1 MYYRSAIELSEKL
14 KAMGQEEIVKKAKTA
29 AGKVE
34 KTGALFIFPYSIDED
49 SIHVAYHSYK
59 SYLSYFYDFLKSMDL
74 EESEFSKEKI
84 SSDLYE
90 ELKKEARNKGYLHYH
105 PRFAKKLSSSKL
117 EEIVEVLEVPREKPY
132 MPKHVEYPMSLRRE
146 MERIEKNKSYKTPLF
161 YYIVSEEGSR
171 RREAIREA
179 LIASL
184 KKSGI
189 ISCSSYYCLSLEKDC
204 SGYDSN
210 WSLTDELLR
219 RENGSLVTFSLLLSY
234 PVISSDTEVKAFAQS
249 MANNQGRSTIIL
261 ESDIYSEG
269 LIRAMKEKCQD
280 FSFVLLEDPGYTKE
294 DLRFIARK
302 SYDEDLYIDYEYIY
316 RQIDNYTNKYFDEV
330 FVYDFQHDIYGYK
343 DRKEEEDNRKFR
355 ASLLNSFYRNEDY
368 SPMNAMKEEALS
380 KEAKALI
387 SGILS
392 HHEKLEESKLKGL
405 ITKPL
410 YRESYNDWRENPY
423 DITTEIPSLNMV
435 FHGDRGTGKKRT
447 AELYCKTLHH
457 YGLIVKDSF
466 KAITKGE
473 IISRRQQD
481 TIEHIRKVFEENKG
495 GVLYI
500 DWGERSISEEKS
512 REEDSILSSIIRLI
526 DETKRKQVVILSMQ
540 EKSMNEYFSNNP
552 DMFSLF
558 PYSLHFPALSPND
571 LWKYFS
577 FVVSNDGYKL
587 GKGLKDKV
595 MAILEDMRKEDN
607 FAGRISVQRLFEK
620 GKMNMARR
628 LSSSDFSTL
637 PESAFTTL
645 KSRDFD
651 NFTALK

>member
-1 MYYRSAIELSEKL
+1 MYYRSAIELSGKL
-14 KAMGQEEIVKKAKTA
+14 KALGQEEIVKKAKTA

-34 KTGALFIFPYSIDED
+34 KTGALFIFPYSIDEE

-90 ELKKEARNKGYLHYH
+90 ELKKEARNKGYLHYY
-105 PRFAKKLSSSKL
+105 PRFAKKLSPSKL

-234 PVISSDTEVKAFAQS
+234 PMISSDMEVKSFAQS

-316 RQIDNYTNKYFDEV
+316 RQIDNYTNKYFDEA

-392 HHEKLEESKLKGL
+392 HHERLEERKLKGL

-473 IISRRQQD
+473 IISYNPND
-481 TIEHIRKVFEENKG
+481 TIERIKRVFEENKG
-495 GVLYI
+495 GVIYI

-512 REEDSILSSIIRLI
+512 REEDSILSSIIRVI
-526 DETKRKQVVILSMQ
+526 DENKRKLVVILSMH
-540 EKSMNEYFSNNP
+540 ERSMNEYFSNNP

-558 PYSLHFPALSPND
+558 PYSLYFPTLTIDN

-577 FVVSNDGYKL
+577 FVTSNDGYKL
-587 GKGLKDKV
+587 GKGLKGKV

-651 NFTALK
+651 NYTALK

>member
-14 KAMGQEEIVKKAKTA
+14 KALGQEEIVKKAKTA
-29 AGKVE
+29 AEKVE

-74 EESEFSKEKI
+74 EESEFSREKI
-84 SSDLYE
+84 SSGLYE
-90 ELKKEARNKGYLHYH
+90 ELKKEARNKGYLHYY
-105 PRFAKKLSSSKL
+105 PRFAKKLSPSKL

-219 RENGSLVTFSLLLSY
+219 RENGSLQVFSLLLSY
-234 PVISSDTEVKAFAQS
+234 PIISSDPEAKAFAQS

-316 RQIDNYTNKYFDEV
+316 RQIDNYTNKYFDEA
-330 FVYDFQHDIYGYK
+330 FVYDFQHNIYGYK

-380 KEAKALI
+380 KEAKTLI
-387 SGILS
+387 SDILS
-392 HHEKLEESKLKGL
+392 LHERLEERKLKGL

-473 IISRRQQD
+473 IISRRQKD

-495 GVLYI
+495 GVIYI
-500 DWGERSISEEKS
+500 DWGERSISQEKS

-526 DETKRKQVVILSMQ
+526 DENKRKLVVILSMQ
-540 EKSMNEYFSNNP
+540 EKSMNEFFSNNA
-552 DMFSLF
+552 DMLSLF

-577 FVVSNDGYKL
+577 FIVSNDGYKL

-595 MAILEDMRKEDN
+595 MAILDDMKKEDN

-645 KSRDFD
+645 RARDFD

>member
-14 KAMGQEEIVKKAKTA
+14 KALGQEEIVKKAKTA

-90 ELKKEARNKGYLHYH
+90 ELKKEARNKGYLHYY
-105 PRFAKKLSSSKL
+105 PRFAKKLSPSKL
-117 EEIVEVLEVPREKPY
+117 EEIVEVLEVPAEKPY

-219 RENGSLVTFSLLLSY
+219 RENGSLQVFSLLLSY
-234 PVISSDTEVKAFAQS
+234 PIISSDPEAESFAQS

-269 LIRAMKEKCQD
+269 LIKAMEEKCQD

-294 DLRFIARK
+294 DLRFIAKK

-316 RQIDNYTNKYFDEV
+316 RQIDNYTNKYFDEA
-330 FVYDFQHDIYGYK
+330 FVYDFQYDIYGYK

-387 SGILS
+387 SDILS
-392 HHEKLEESKLKGL
+392 YHERLEERKLKGL

-447 AELYCKTLHH
+447 AELYCKILHH

-473 IISRRQQD
+473 IISRSPND
-481 TIEHIRKVFEENKG
+481 TIERIKRVFEDNKG
-495 GVLYI
+495 GVIYI
-500 DWGERSISEEKS
+500 DWGERSISQEKS
-512 REEDSILSSIIRLI
+512 REEDSILSSIIKVI
-526 DETKRKQVVILSMQ
+526 DENKRKLVVILSMQ

-558 PYSLHFPALSPND
+558 PYSLHFPTPTVDN

-577 FVVSNDGYKL
+577 FIVSNDGYKL
-587 GKGLKDKV
+587 GKGLKGKV
-595 MAILEDMRKEDN
+595 MEILEDMRKEDN

-645 KSRDFD
+645 RARDFD

>member
-74 EESEFSKEKI
+74 EESKFSKEKI
-84 SSDLYE
+84 SSGLYE
-90 ELKKEARNKGYLHYH
+90 ELKKEARNKGYIYYH
-105 PRFAKKLSSSKL
+105 PRFAKKLSPSKL

-132 MPKHVEYPMSLRRE
+132 MPRHVEYPMSLRRE

-189 ISCSSYYCLSLEKDC
+189 IDCSSYYCLSLEKDC

-210 WSLTDELLR
+210 WSLTEELLR
-219 RENGSLVTFSLLLSY
+219 RENGSLQVFSLLLSY
-234 PVISSDTEVKAFAQS
+234 PVISSDTEVKGFAQS

-261 ESDIYSEG
+261 ESEIYSEG
-269 LIRAMKEKCQD
+269 LIRAMEEKCQD

-343 DRKEEEDNRKFR
+343 VRKMEEDNRKFR

-368 SPMNAMKEEALS
+368 SPMNAMKEEPLS

-473 IISRRQQD
+473 IISRSQKD

-495 GVLYI
+495 GVLY
-500 DWGERSISEEKS
+500 
-512 REEDSILSSIIRLI
+512 LSLI
-526 DETKRKQVVILSMQ
+526 HI
-540 EKSMNEYFSNNP
+540 
-552 DMFSLF
+552 
-558 PYSLHFPALSPND
+558 
-571 LWKYFS
+571 
-577 FVVSNDGYKL
+577 
-587 GKGLKDKV
+587 
-595 MAILEDMRKEDN
+595 
-607 FAGRISVQRLFEK
+607 
-620 GKMNMARR
+620 
-628 LSSSDFSTL
+628 
-637 PESAFTTL
+637 
-645 KSRDFD
+645 
-651 NFTALK
+651 

>member
-14 KAMGQEEIVKKAKTA
+14 KALGQEEIVKKAKTA

-74 EESEFSKEKI
+74 EESEFSREKI
-84 SSDLYE
+84 SSGLYE
-90 ELKKEARNKGYLHYH
+90 ELKKEARNKGYLRYY
-105 PRFAKKLSSSKL
+105 PRFGNKLSPSKL

-234 PVISSDTEVKAFAQS
+234 PIISSDPEAKGFAQS
-249 MANNQGRSTIIL
+249 MTNNQGRSTIIL

-316 RQIDNYTNKYFDEV
+316 RQIDNYTNKYFDEA
-330 FVYDFQHDIYGYK
+330 FVYDFQHNIYGYK

-368 SPMNAMKEEALS
+368 SPMNAMKEEPLS

-392 HHEKLEESKLKGL
+392 QHEKLEESKLKGL

-410 YRESYNDWRENPY
+410 YRESYNDWRESPY

-447 AELYCKTLHH
+447 AELYCKILHH

-473 IISRRQQD
+473 IISYNPND
-481 TIEHIRKVFEENKG
+481 TIERIKRVFEDNKG
-495 GVLYI
+495 GVIYI
-500 DWGERSISEEKS
+500 DWGERSISQERS
-512 REEDSILSSIIRLI
+512 REEDSILSSIIRVI
-526 DETKRKQVVILSMQ
+526 DENKRKLVVILSMQ

-558 PYSLHFPALSPND
+558 PYSLHFPTPTVDN

-577 FVVSNDGYKL
+577 FIVSNDGYKL
-587 GKGLKDKV
+587 GKGLKGKV

-651 NFTALK
+651 NFTVLK

>member
-14 KAMGQEEIVKKAKTA
+14 KAMDQEEIVKKAKTA

-59 SYLSYFYDFLKSMDL
+59 SCLSYFYDFLKSMDL
-74 EESEFSKEKI
+74 EESEFSREKI

-90 ELKKEARNKGYLHYH
+90 ELKKEARNKGYIYYH
-105 PRFAKKLSSSKL
+105 PRFAKKLSPSKL
-117 EEIVEVLEVPREKPY
+117 EEIVEVLEVPAVKPY

-234 PVISSDTEVKAFAQS
+234 PIISSDTEAKSFAQS

-280 FSFVLLEDPGYTKE
+280 LSFVLLEDPGYTKE

-316 RQIDNYTNKYFDEV
+316 RQIDSYTNKYFDEA
-330 FVYDFQHDIYGYK
+330 FVYDFQHNIYGYK

-368 SPMNAMKEEALS
+368 SPMNAMKEEPLS

-392 HHEKLEESKLKGL
+392 QHERLEESKLKGL

-473 IISRRQQD
+473 IISYNQND
-481 TIEHIRKVFEENKG
+481 TIERIKRVFEENKG
-495 GVLYI
+495 GVIYI

-526 DETKRKQVVILSMQ
+526 DETKRKQVVILSMH
-540 EKSMNEYFSNNP
+540 ERSMNEYFSNNP
-552 DMFSLF
+552 DMLSLF

-577 FVVSNDGYKL
+577 FIVSNDGYKL
-587 GKGLKDKV
+587 GKGLKGKV

-607 FAGRISVQRLFEK
+607 FAGRISVRRLFEK
-620 GKMNMARR
+620 GKMNMAHR

-651 NFTALK
+651 NNTTLK

>member
-14 KAMGQEEIVKKAKTA
+14 KVLGQEEIVKKAKTA

-34 KTGALFIFPYSIDED
+34 RTGALFIFPYSIDED

-84 SSDLYE
+84 SSGLYE
-90 ELKKEARNKGYLHYH
+90 ELKKEARNKGYLHYY
-105 PRFAKKLSSSKL
+105 PRFAKKLSPSKL

-146 MERIEKNKSYKTPLF
+146 MERIDKNKSYKTPLF

-184 KKSGI
+184 KKNGI

-234 PVISSDTEVKAFAQS
+234 PMISSDTEVKSFAQS

-280 FSFVLLEDPGYTKE
+280 FSFILLEDPGYTKE

-316 RQIDNYTNKYFDEV
+316 RQIDSYTNKYFDEA

-343 DRKEEEDNRKFR
+343 DRKLEEDNRKFR
-355 ASLLNSFYRNEDY
+355 ASLLNSFYRKEVII
-368 SPMNAMKEEALS
+368 PKEAMKEEPLP

-392 HHEKLEESKLKGL
+392 QHEKLEESKLKGL

-447 AELYCKTLHH
+447 AELYCKILHH

-473 IISRRQQD
+473 IISRSPND
-481 TIEHIRKVFEENKG
+481 TIERIKRVFEDNKG
-495 GVLYI
+495 GVIYI

-512 REEDSILSSIIRLI
+512 REEDSILSSIIRVI
-526 DETKRKQVVILSMQ
+526 DENKRKLVVILSMQ
-540 EKSMNEYFSNNP
+540 EKSMNEYFSNHP

-558 PYSLHFPALSPND
+558 PYSLHFPTPTTDN

-577 FVVSNDGYKL
+577 FIVSNDGYKL

-651 NFTALK
+651 NNRALK